1 MSHLPGPVPT
11 EAATVPI
18 DNGGRFHDP
27 ERRLPSG
34 PQLRQTN
41 PKSSIDRLQFG
52 PRILTLQ
59 HDDLMPKRQDLQLIV
74 GLRAEVCA
82 EGQNERNQHVK
93 HGAEAYA
100 GTCRSSTISTA
111 TGFLGITT

>member
-1 MSHLPGPVPT
+1 MSNLPGPVPA

-27 ERRLPSG
+27 ERGLPSG

-52 PRILTLQ
+52 LGNLTVQ
-59 HDDLMPKRQDLQLIV
+59 HDDFD
-74 GLRAEVCA
+74 
-82 EGQNERNQHVK
+82 
-93 HGAEAYA
+93 AEALKI
-100 GTCRSSTISTA
+100 SS
-111 TGFLGITT
+111 